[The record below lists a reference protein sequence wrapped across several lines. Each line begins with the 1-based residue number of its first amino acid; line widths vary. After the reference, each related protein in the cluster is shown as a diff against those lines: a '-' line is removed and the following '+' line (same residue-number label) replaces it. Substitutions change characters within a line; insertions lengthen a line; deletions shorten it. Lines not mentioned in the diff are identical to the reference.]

1 MFGDLTL
8 YRWTNLY
15 RFHSYSYANMNGAG
29 NPWTVGYDVVMP
41 EDEDKFWH
49 YIYMGYNKKTK

>member
-1 MFGDLTL
+1 
-8 YRWTNLY
+8 
-15 RFHSYSYANMNGAG
+15 MNGAG

-49 YIYMGYNKKTK
+49 YIYMGYNKKTR